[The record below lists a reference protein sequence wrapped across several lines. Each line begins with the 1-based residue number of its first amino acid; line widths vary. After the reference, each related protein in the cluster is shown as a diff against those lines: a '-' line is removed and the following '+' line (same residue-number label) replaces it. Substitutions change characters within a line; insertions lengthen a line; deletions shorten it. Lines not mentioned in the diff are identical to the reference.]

1 MNDANATSKLACEV
15 KMLQLSMLFQLERHL
30 LRLLGPCM
38 MALAM
43 VIVMMRY
50 VNLQPTLKEH
60 ALIHERM
67 VNARDKDGKTLC
79 TLQRRTGYYW
89 CIVDICSIPD

>member
-1 MNDANATSKLACEV
+1 MRSKNAATQHV
-15 KMLQLSMLFQLERHL
+15 VPLERHL

-43 VIVMMRY
+43 VIVMMS
-50 VNLQPTLKEH
+50 TLICNRHSKEH

-67 VNARDKDGKTLC
+67 VNARDKDGKTLMHAAAAS
-79 TLQRRTGYYW
+79 GYYNH
-89 CIVDICSIPD
+89 VDICSIPD